1 MATVFILTGG
11 FGGGSEGCWVD
22 SGCEMRLTNVDV
34 RQ

>member
-1 MATVFILTGG
+1 MAAVFILTD
-11 FGGGSEGCWVD
+11 GSGVGMVCWLVD

>member
-1 MATVFILTGG
+1 MATDFILTVG
-11 FGGGSEGCWVD
+11 FGVGLVGWRVD